1 MAGRHAATIG
11 VYEQAADTYAA
22 ARGVQRP
29 ERAAAL
35 AASLPPGSLRLD
47 LGCGPGHY
55 LDLLGRPAVAID
67 GTAAMTRLAAAA
79 APDVPVLQAD
89 LAHLPLATGSVGG
102 IWASKAHQHLPAADL
117 PLALADLHRT
127 MEVGGRLELTV
138 FATVRGAD
146 GGHEPTVEEVST
158 AASGDDLPGRL
169 FTWWH
174 PDHLATVVEAAG
186 CSVDDVAFR
195 PASTGDPHDRIELTA
210 TAATALP
217 DHVGAGMRLLCV
229 GLNPSVHAAEA
240 GVGYVTGSNRFW
252 PALAAAGLATRD
264 RDPRHLLRHDHIG
277 MTDLVKRPTPR
288 ADELSAAEYREG
300 VTRLDALCAWL
311 RPAAVAVV
319 GLAGWRAAVDRRA
332 TVGWQD
338 ATVGGSPVYV
348 LPSTSGLNARTSLAD
363 LVAHLRTAAGGPAG
377 QASRG
382 PKRSRSQAP

>member
-1 MAGRHAATIG
+1 MAHRPTIE
-11 VYEQAADTYAA
+11 VYEAAAAHYAE
-22 ARGVQRP
+22 ARGVQVPDRVAAFARAVRP
-29 ERAAAL
+29 GGR
-35 AASLPPGSLRLD
+35 RLD

-55 LDLLGRPAVAID
+55 LPLLGRPVVAAD
-67 GTAAMTRLAAAA
+67 ATAAMVRRAAAA
-79 APDVPVLQAD
+79 HPGAAVVRAD
-89 LAHLPLATGSVGG
+89 LAELPFGRHAFAGV
-102 IWASKAHQHLPAADL
+102 WASKAHQHLPAADL

-146 GGHEPTVEEVST
+146 GGHEPTVEDVST

-300 VTRLDALCAWL
+300 VARLNALCAWL

-338 ATVGGSPVYV
+338 ASVGGSPVYV

-363 LVAHLRTAAGGPAG
+363 LVAHLRAAAGGPVG